1 MLVLWG
7 ECGIQSPALHST
19 RMTHPLPLE
28 KESSPARLALEPA
41 KAARAASLRYVTDA
55 QPGIVRLGPA
65 RAFRYAHPNGKRV
78 ADAAT
83 LARIKA
89 LAIPPAWT
97 NVWICTNALGHI
109 QATGR
114 DARGRKQY
122 RYHAKWRK
130 TRDKTK
136 YEQLPA
142 FGAALP
148 QIRARVRKDIA
159 APGLPREKVLAI
171 IVRLLETTHIRVG
184 NEEYARDNKSYGLTT
199 MLTNHVAVKGPT
211 IHFRFRGKSGKMHEI
226 DLNDPRVAR
235 IVKRCRDLPGQEL
248 FQYVDDAGKPQP
260 IDSSDVNEYLRSI
273 SGEEFTA
280 KEFRTWAGT
289 LLAAH
294 GLNTVEIPKSAA
306 KARAAVVAMVKDVAE
321 ELGNT
326 PAVCRKSYIHPA
338 VLAAYVDKAGLDRW
352 NKARAF
358 ARPKRGLG
366 TEESA
371 LLAFLKGQPGSL

>member
-1 MLVLWG
+1 M
-7 ECGIQSPALHST
+7 QPRPLHSIQ
-19 RMTHPLPLE
+19 MTHPLPSLPR
-28 KESSPARLALEPA
+28 SAPPRLALEPA
-41 KAARAASLRYVTDA
+41 KAAKAASLRYVTDA
-55 QPGIVRLGPA
+55 QPGLARLGPA

-78 ADAAT
+78 SDLAT
-83 LARIKA
+83 LARIRA

-97 NVWICTNALGHI
+97 NVWICANALGHI

-122 RYHAKWRK
+122 RYHAKWRR
-130 TRDKTK
+130 TRDQTK
-136 YEQLPA
+136 YEQLPR

-148 QIRARVRKDIA
+148 RIRARVRTDIA
-159 APGLPREKVLAI
+159 AAGLPREKILAI

-199 MLTNHVAVKGPT
+199 LLTNHVAVKGPT
-211 IHFRFRGKSGKMHEI
+211 IHFRFRGKSGKSHAI
-226 DLNDPRVAR
+226 DLSDPRVAR

-260 IDSSDVNEYLRSI
+260 IDSSDVNEYLRSV
-273 SGEEFTA
+273 SGDEFTA

-294 GLNTVEIPKSAA
+294 GLNTVEIPKSTA
-306 KARAAVVAMVKDVAE
+306 KARTAIVAMVKDVAE

-326 PAVCRKSYIHPA
+326 PAVCRKCYIHPA
-338 VLAAYVDKAGLDRW
+338 VLNAYDDRPALDRW
-352 NKARAF
+352 VRARAA
-358 ARPKRGLG
+358 ARPRRGLG

-371 LLAFLKGQPGSL
+371 LLTFLKGQSGAK

>member
-1 MLVLWG
+1 MSG
-7 ECGIQSPALHST
+7 GA
-19 RMTHPLPLE
+19 
-28 KESSPARLALEPA
+28 SSRLALEPA
-41 KAARAASLRYVTDA
+41 KAAKAASLRYVTDA
-55 QPGIVRLGPA
+55 QPGITRLGPA
-65 RAFRYAHPNGKRV
+65 RGFRYANAKGKRI

-97 NVWICTNALGHI
+97 HVWICANALGHI

-130 TRDKTK
+130 TRDQTK
-136 YEQLPA
+136 YELLPA

-148 QIRARVRKDIA
+148 RIRARVKKDIGA
-159 APGLPREKVLAI
+159 TGLPREKVLGI

-199 MLTNHVAVKGPT
+199 LLTNHVNVKGPT
-211 IHFRFRGKSGKMHEI
+211 IHFHFRGKSGKSHAI
-226 DLNDPRVAR
+226 DVNDPRVAR
-235 IVKRCRDLPGQEL
+235 IVKRCRELPGHEL
-248 FQYVDDAGKPQP
+248 FQYIDETGKPQP

-273 SGEEFTA
+273 SNEDFTA

-289 LLAAH
+289 LLAAR
-294 GLNTVEIPKSAA
+294 GLTALKIPKSQA
-306 KARAAVVAMVKDVAE
+306 KAHTAVVEMVKEVAD

-326 PAVCRKSYIHPA
+326 PAVCRKCYIHPA
-338 VLAAYVDKAGLDRW
+338 VLTAYMDQTRLDRW
-352 NKARAF
+352 SKVRAAAKA
-358 ARPKRGLG
+358 KRGLG
-366 TEESA
+366 AEESA
-371 LLAFLKGQPGSL
+371 LLGFLKGQSGAM

>member
-1 MLVLWG
+1 
-7 ECGIQSPALHST
+7 
-19 RMTHPLPLE
+19 MTHPLP
-28 KESSPARLALEPA
+28 SATRSAPARLTLEPA
-41 KAARAASLRYVTDA
+41 KAAKAASLRYVTDA
-55 QPGIVRLGPA
+55 QPGIARLGPA

-78 ADAAT
+78 TDAAT

-97 NVWICTNALGHI
+97 SVWICANALGHI

-148 QIRARVRKDIA
+148 RIRARVRKDIA
-159 APGLPREKVLAI
+159 APGLPREKVLAS

-199 MLTNHVAVKGPT
+199 MLTNHVAVKGPM
-211 IHFRFRGKSGKMHEI
+211 IHFRFRGKSGKTHAI
-226 DLNDPRVAR
+226 DLSDPRVAH

-248 FQYVDDAGKPQP
+248 FQYVDGAGRPQP
-260 IDSSDVNEYLRSI
+260 IDSNDVNEYLRSI
-273 SGEEFTA
+273 SDEEFTA

-294 GLNTVEIPKSAA
+294 GLNAVTIPNSAA
-306 KARAAVVAMVKDVAE
+306 KARAAVVAMVKDVAD

-326 PAVCRKSYIHPA
+326 PAVCRKCYIHPA
-338 VLAAYVDKAGLDRW
+338 VLNAYEDRSALERW
-352 NKARAF
+352 VRARAA

-366 TEESA
+366 TEETA
-371 LLAFLKGQPGSL
+371 LLSFLKGQSGAI

>member
-1 MLVLWG
+1 
-7 ECGIQSPALHST
+7 
-19 RMTHPLPLE
+19 MTQHPLPSTTTAL
-28 KESSPARLALEPA
+28 ARHLALEPA
-41 KAARAASLRYVTDA
+41 KAAKAASLRYVTDA
-55 QPGIVRLGPA
+55 QPGVKRVGPA
-65 RAFRYAHPNGKRV
+65 RGFRYINSRGKRV

-97 NVWICTNALGHI
+97 HVWICANPLGHI

-130 TRDKTK
+130 TRDQTK
-136 YEQLPA
+136 YELLPA

-148 QIRARVRKDIA
+148 RIRARVKKDIA
-159 APGLPREKVLAI
+159 AAGLPREKILAI

-199 MLTNHVAVKGPT
+199 LRTNHVEVRGPK
-211 IHFRFRGKSGKMHEI
+211 IHFHFRGKSGQSHVV
-226 DLNDPRVAR
+226 DLSDPRVAR
-235 IVKRCRDLPGQEL
+235 IVKRCRELPGHEL

-260 IDSSDVNEYLRSI
+260 IDSSDVNEYLRGI
-273 SGEEFTA
+273 SNVEFTA

-289 LLAAH
+289 LLAAR
-294 GLNTVEIPKSAA
+294 GLTALDIPKSAA
-306 KARAAVVAMVKDVAE
+306 KAHAAVVEMVKGVAD

-326 PAVCRKSYIHPA
+326 PAVCRKCYIHPA
-338 VLAAYVDKAGLDRW
+338 VLTAYVDQAGLDRW
-352 NKARAF
+352 AKARA
-358 ARPKRGLG
+358 AAKAKRGLG
-366 TEESA
+366 AEESA
-371 LLAFLKGQPGSL
+371 LLGFLKGQSGAT

>member
-1 MLVLWG
+1 
-7 ECGIQSPALHST
+7 
-19 RMTHPLPLE
+19 MTHPLP
-28 KESSPARLALEPA
+28 SARSAAPPRLVLEPA
-41 KAARAASLRYVTDA
+41 KAAKAASLRYVTDA
-55 QPGIVRLGPA
+55 QPGISRLGPA
-65 RAFRYAHPNGKRV
+65 RAFRYAAANGKRV
-78 ADAAT
+78 ADPAT

-97 NVWICTNALGHI
+97 NVWICANALGHI

-122 RYHAKWRK
+122 RYHTKWRK
-130 TRDKTK
+130 TRDQTK
-136 YEQLPA
+136 YEKLSL

-148 QIRARVRKDIA
+148 RIRARVRKDLA

-199 MLTNHVAVKGPT
+199 LLTNHVQVKGPT
-211 IHFRFRGKSGKMHEI
+211 IHFHFRGKSGKTHEI
-226 DLNDPRVAR
+226 DVDDPRAAR

-260 IDSSDVNEYLRSI
+260 IDSSDVNEYLRMI

-289 LLAAH
+289 LLAAR
-294 GLNTVEIPKSAA
+294 GLSAFEIPTSKA
-306 KARAAVVAMVKDVAE
+306 KAHAGVVAMIKGVAG

-326 PAVCRKSYIHPA
+326 PAVCRKCYIHPA
-338 VLAAYVDKAGLDRW
+338 VLKAYEDRSGVDRW
-352 NKARAF
+352 TRARAA
-358 ARPKRGLG
+358 ARGKRGLSA
-366 TEESA
+366 EESA
-371 LLAFLKGQPGSL
+371 LLGFLRDR